1 MAKKWLQ
8 SAIKHPGKL
17 TAEAKASGRSKLQ
30 QAEVDSHSP
39 DPSKRSRGALGI
51 RLIKRTI

>member
-1 MAKKWLQ
+1 MAKNWIS
-8 SAIKHPGKL
+8 SAIKRPGKL
-17 TAEAKASGRSKLQ
+17 TAEAHASGRTKLQ
-30 QAEVDSHSP
+30 QAEVDSHSS